1 VPSAD
6 IAPPEG
12 DGIVDGL
19 DLGLLV
25 DYWLWEE

>member
-6 IAPPEG
+6 IAPPDG

-19 DLGLLV
+19 DLLIMIEN
-25 DYWLWEE
+25 WLME

>member
-6 IAPPEG
+6 IAPPDG

-19 DLGLLV
+19 DLLIMIEN
-25 DYWLWEE
+25 WLCSE